1 MIRMNCA
8 ALPTRRFNEE
18 RWRTKM
24 KTVEEIVKYI
34 RSKNAGPFWLT
45 IDAFCDNVA
54 DTEKIV
60 TAFERERK
68 LIAKSFQVKPEDLE
82 IYCLKDIHVA
92 KISLPRVPIEG
103 SRNERD
109 MHGGQ
114 QYVSL
119 LDIVCE

>member
-1 MIRMNCA
+1 MN
-8 ALPTRRFNEE
+8 TIES
-18 RWRTKM
+18 T
-24 KTVEEIVKYI
+24 VKYI

-45 IDAFCDNVA
+45 IDAFCNNVE
-54 DTEKIV
+54 DTERV
-60 TAFERERK
+60 AAAFENNRAK
-68 LIAKSFQVKPEDLE
+68 IAADFQVKSEDLQ
-82 IYCLKDIHVA
+82 IYCVKNIFVA

-119 LDIVCE
+119 LDIPC